1 MILKD
6 LGIRRKDYYKTGDV
20 CKLLEI
26 SEKTYKTWEKRGWFP
41 KARRNPISGFRIFDE
56 NELEELQRLF
66 RARARRFKGKRHN
79 EL

>member
-1 MILKD
+1 MILKG
-6 LGIRRKDYYKTGDV
+6 LGIVRKEYYKIGDV

-26 SEKTYKTWEKRGWFP
+26 NEKTYRNWEKAGWFP

-66 RARARRFKGKRHN
+66 RARARRFKGKGGVSD
-79 EL
+79 